1 MTNINPPKNITVSD
15 LANEVCSSLIENGVV
30 NEAIE
35 AYRLAICLAIS
46 LNLPTD
52 AGPKM
57 TNNKWDTAAVFQ
69 TRGKDL
75 DSLMQLLDYEE
86 ETVVTSGKLLA
97 EAGLLYLKTKLDSG
111 HDVFTVLVKQGS
123 IESKV

>member
-1 MTNINPPKNITVSD
+1 MTNINSPKNITVSD
-15 LANEVCSSLIENGVV
+15 LANEVCSSLIEKGVV

-69 TRGKDL
+69 SRGKDL
-75 DSLMQLLDYEE
+75 VSLMQLLEYEE

-111 HDVFTVLVKQGS
+111 HDAFTVLVKQGS